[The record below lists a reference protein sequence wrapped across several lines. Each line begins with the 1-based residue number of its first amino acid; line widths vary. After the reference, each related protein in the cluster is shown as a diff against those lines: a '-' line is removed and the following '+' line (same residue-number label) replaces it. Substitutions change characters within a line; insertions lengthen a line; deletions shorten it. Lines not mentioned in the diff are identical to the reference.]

1 MTDHT
6 SRRDAKGDDLLKRD
20 DVLMA
25 AHAAIKEVLGAT
37 AVRAKL
43 GYAIEDALDKLPTL
57 DADGRKKLDPFVEIQ
72 LAQQAVKDWVE
83 GFARLQDAKMD
94 DPAKCD
100 AEALAKA
107 MHAAYEKHGCIEEN
121 INPLGAL
128 ECAKVVIQDWSDR
141 LAPTLYRKEYRDGVV
156 NGLKNAMGLI
166 DCLMATVFVVKGEED
181 PAPPAAE
188 RRPAVERPDRPTML
202 LARRFTGMGGIW
214 VWLTRKEADWACQWH
229 GSDDCDYKSR
239 DLLEVDRNASDSA
252 ALALYDA
259 DISTSARGVR
269 GR

>member
-1 MTDHT
+1 MTDPI
-6 SRRDAKGDDLLKRD
+6 SRRDAKGEPSDDDMLRRG
-20 DVLMA
+20 DVKATLFPLWDRVTGEPVCELA
-25 AHAAIKEVLGAT
+25 AAI
-37 AVRAKL
+37 
-43 GYAIEDALDKLPTL
+43 DKLPAL
-57 DADGRKKLDPFVEIQ
+57 DADGRLIESVR
-72 LAQQAVKDWVE
+72 AVDDGWHYELTKEEAEFIENMPLHPLPDYE
-83 GFARLQDAKMD
+83 GV
-94 DPAKCD
+94 P
-100 AEALAKA
+100 
-107 MHAAYEKHGCIEEN
+107 
-121 INPLGAL
+121 
-128 ECAKVVIQDWSDR
+128 V
-141 LAPTLYRKEYRDGVV
+141 
-156 NGLKNAMGLI
+156 
-166 DCLMATVFVVKGEED
+166 
-181 PAPPAAE
+181 APPAAE